1 MYAILPATPVNNL
14 LSEKCTAILKSVI
27 CACPRSSRRMLSG
40 FKSLLDVRI
49 YNTKEYPPM
58 HDPFGMEV
66 VGGKGDL
73 GDVESHGFLVQC
85 ARSIK
90 VN

>member
-1 MYAILPATPVNNL
+1 
-14 LSEKCTAILKSVI
+14 
-27 CACPRSSRRMLSG
+27 MLSG